1 MICNAYTSPL
11 RTVRAFKFRHL
22 CWGKPSAYLMA
33 CTRLVIVSWNRLN
46 LYRRLQK
53 TLCKSRKST
62 LSLMRYFDGPTL
74 TRLTSYKHRLFPLP
88 LTQQSAVTL
97 LDKQQNFQRQRSP
110 PPPPPWWRDG
120 GGNGIRAS
128 GLNTCVYAS
137 WRLTIYTLIYSDW
150 SKQQALPV
158 HQDLAASIFGDV
170 LINVPTYKSKK

>member
-22 CWGKPSAYLMA
+22 CWGKPSAYWMA

-97 LDKQQNFQRQRSP
+97 LDKQQNFQWQRSP
-110 PPPPPWWRDG
+110 PHHHPG
-120 GGNGIRAS
+120 GGTGVV
-128 GLNTCVYAS
+128 TVYARQV
-137 WRLTIYTLIYSDW
+137 WTPVYMHLGGLLFIRWFILTGVNSRPYLSTRISQLLYLGMY
-150 SKQQALPV
+150 
-158 HQDLAASIFGDV
+158 
-170 LINVPTYKSKK
+170 